1 MAELDMESMRTA
13 VRAHLSA
20 RSAAHCERTAD
31 TARELAC
38 RFDVDPDAA
47 ELAGLLHDWSR
58 DDSAGALIAFADAH
72 GLAVLS
78 LERENPYLLHS
89 RVAADE
95 LRDAYP
101 GLPLQVLSAVA
112 AHTVG
117 AVPMTP
123 LDQIVYV
130 ADAIEP
136 ARAYPGVEELRMSA
150 RGTSLE
156 SVFADA
162 YASSVAFVR
171 EKGLPLHPMTAL
183 VATEIERATGHT
195 PLPVPGGVESL

>member
-1 MAELDMESMRTA
+1 MPDMDMESMRAA

-20 RSAAHCERTAD
+20 RSADHCERTAD
-31 TARELAC
+31 TARELAR

-58 DDSAGALIAFADAH
+58 DDSAQDLIAFADAN
-72 GLAVLS
+72 GLAVLPQ
-78 LERENPYLLHS
+78 ERENPYLLHS

-95 LRDAYP
+95 LRAAYP
-101 GLPLQVLSAVA
+101 DLSLQVLSAVA

-123 LDQIVYV
+123 LDEIVYV

-136 ARAYPGVEELRMSA
+136 ARAYPGVEELRASA
-150 RGTSLE
+150 RGSSLD

-183 VATEIERATGHT
+183 VAAEIERATGESL
-195 PLPVPGGVESL
+195 LPVTSGVESL